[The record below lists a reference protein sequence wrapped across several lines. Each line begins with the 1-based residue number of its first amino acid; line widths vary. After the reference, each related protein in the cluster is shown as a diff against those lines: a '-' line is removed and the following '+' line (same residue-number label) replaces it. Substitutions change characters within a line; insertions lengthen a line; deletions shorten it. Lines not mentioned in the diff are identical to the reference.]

1 VSQGIP
7 SSLVAGRPAA
17 ALLVRTRADRRRSL
31 VNSAFQG
38 VALLAAVACVVPL
51 GALVTFVV
59 MNGAGALN
67 LDLLTRPTRAL
78 GLGGGAAA
86 AILGSLQIVP
96 IAAVIATP
104 IGVLA
109 AAGAPQP

>member
-1 VSQGIP
+1 MSQGIP
-7 SSLVAGRPAA
+7 SSIVPGGPAA
-17 ALLVRTRADRRRSL
+17 ALLVRTRADRRRAL

-78 GLGGGAAA
+78 GLGGHRPTG
-86 AILGSLQIVP
+86 
-96 IAAVIATP
+96 
-104 IGVLA
+104 
-109 AAGAPQP
+109 